1 MEAQVLCN
9 AGAGGHGGHGRQGKR
24 NDLST
29 NSGPDLN
36 PSLALQLAVPSMDG
50 GGLGAS
56 ASPMQHLGKEGE
68 LWAAGAKCGGD
79 WEVTSHS
86 EKTAEWDFRN
96 SGLGGPARDKVS
108 RLPLTVNPACQVT

>member
-1 MEAQVLCN
+1 MEAQALCN
-9 AGAGGHGGHGRQGKR
+9 AGAGSHGGLGHQGRR

-36 PSLALQLAVPSMDG
+36 PSLALQLAVLSMDG

-56 ASPMQHLGKEGE
+56 ASPIQRPGNEGE

-79 WEVTSHS
+79 WDVTSHS
-86 EKTAEWDFRN
+86 EKDSRV
-96 SGLGGPARDKVS
+96 GLPRHKVGGPC
-108 RLPLTVNPACQVT
+108 P